1 MFFAYDE
8 EVFQPLLY
16 YTSEVDLEENI
27 NEVRNKLHT
36 WNIVTATRT
45 AKKSINM
52 RLRKELYYLTTFRP

>member
-16 YTSEVDLEENI
+16 YTSEVDLDENI
-27 NEVRNKLHT
+27 NEVRNKLQT

-45 AKKSINM
+45 SKWGWEKNFITLPHSD
-52 RLRKELYYLTTFRP
+52 PDQP

>member
-16 YTSEVDLEENI
+16 YTSEVDLEEDI
-27 NEVRNKLHT
+27 KEVRNKLQT

-45 AKKSINM
+45 TKKSIKM
-52 RLRKELYYLTTFRP
+52 RLRRELYYLTTFTP